1 MTKTILISALTLL
14 SFTASSKEYPMRCLE
29 NPQEWSAHYAN
40 PTQTIDKKARQNLTQ
55 WTPKVTALWQ
65 ELETVLAG
73 ADFQGQGMAAA
84 SFQAWADKQDKLLRA
99 VQQSLRKFS
108 YTGTDYEVCTQA
120 LTYGITFQKDYA
132 RALAVYH
139 DPAHPE
145 VQQAAAD
152 LQKYLQHLP
161 Q

>member
-40 PTQTIDKKARQNLTQ
+40 PTQTVDKKARQNLTQ

-65 ELETVLAG
+65 ELETVLAS
-73 ADFQGQGMAAA
+73 ADFQAQGMAAA
-84 SFQAWADKQDKLLRA
+84 SFQAWA

-120 LTYGITFQKDYA
+120 LTYGITFQKEYA
-132 RALAVYH
+132 RALAAYH
-139 DPAHPE
+139 DTAHPE